1 MSIKPKSLLCI
12 SLISALTLAISTP
25 ANGANPDDGYPQ
37 GVSAPGR
44 TCPNAPVGDV
54 VVSEITQKSLVC
66 TLIDGQKKWWVK
78 GEPLPVAPAA
88 SGGSTDKAPEIV
100 YIPKYKLAAK
110 ALAKMKVYENVTYAN
125 KTATQHL
132 DIYMPK
138 GVVKPPLIVWTHGG
152 GFVIG
157 DDDFMKFD
165 ESAKLL
171 EVFIKNG
178 IAVASVNYRLSQEAL
193 FPAAGVD
200 TKSAIRFLRANASKY
215 GYDSKKFATGG
226 DSAGSYLALM
236 AAITADQP
244 SPFDDPTDP
253 NRGVSAKVSVVID
266 LFGNAD
272 FFEMTSNNEK
282 YPCDQSKN
290 PYPGAPGNIN
300 PWFGDT
306 REDQS
311 IVQDQSLVGKLR
323 DVGTICVPWTD
334 PAKYMCDM
342 TYDLT
347 NNSDEPV
354 EINGFVFLRV
364 DSRTYQADS
373 SDQYS
378 NATDYISATLNP
390 GQTKWAR
397 TSFQVP
403 TDGKIMQLW
412 IGSLD
417 LKKVVISIDALA
429 ETFDN

>member
-1 MSIKPKSLLCI
+1 MSLKPKSLLCL

-37 GVSAPGR
+37 GTAAPGR
-44 TCPNAPVGDV
+44 TCPTVAVGEV
-54 VVSEITQKSLVC
+54 IVSEITQKSLVC

-88 SGGSTDKAPEIV
+88 SGGSTEKAPEIV
-100 YIPKYKLAAK
+100 YIPKYKLPAK

-138 GVVKPPLIVWTHGG
+138 GVSKPPLIVWTHGG

-171 EVFIKNG
+171 ELFIKNG
-178 IAVASVNYRLSQEAL
+178 IAVASVNYRLAQEAL

-215 GYDSKKFATGG
+215 GYDPKKFATGG

-253 NRGVSAKVSVVID
+253 NRGVSAKVSAVTD
-266 LFGNAD
+266 LYGNVD
-272 FFEMTSNNEK
+272 FFEMTANNEK

-290 PYPGAPGNIN
+290 PYPGAPGNIH
-300 PWFGDT
+300 PWFGD
-306 REDQS
+306 
-311 IVQDQSLVGKLR
+311 I
-323 DVGTICVPWTD
+323 
-334 PAKYMCDM
+334 
-342 TYDLT
+342 T
-347 NNSDEPV
+347 NSKV
-354 EINGFVFLRV
+354 
-364 DSRTYQADS
+364 QADMKSGGLYPYIKS
-373 SDQYS
+373 STSLPAFFIFHGSDDCSVSPYDSKNLDAAVKAQKGKS
-378 NATDYISATLNP
+378 TLKIVP
-390 GQTKWAR
+390 GAIHGGAGVWDAVMKA
-397 TSFQVP
+397 VP
-403 TDGKIMQLW
+403 TI
-412 IGSLD
+412 
-417 LKKVVISIDALA
+417 KKTLVSAK
-429 ETFDN
+429 

>member
-1 MSIKPKSLLCI
+1 MSFKPKSLLCL
-12 SLISALTLAISTP
+12 SLISALTIAFSTP

-100 YIPKYKLAAK
+100 YIPKYKLPAK
-110 ALAKMKVYENVTYAN
+110 ALAKMKVFENVTYAN

-138 GVVKPPLIVWTHGG
+138 GVSKPPLIVWTHGG

-171 EVFIKNG
+171 ELFIKNG
-178 IAVASVNYRLSQEAL
+178 IAVASVNYRLAQEAL

-215 GYDSKKFATGG
+215 GYDPKKFATGG

-253 NRGVSAKVSVVID
+253 NRGVSAKVSAVID
-266 LFGNAD
+266 LFGNVD

-290 PYPGAPGNIN
+290 PYPGAPGNIH

-306 REDQS
+306 RE
-311 IVQDQSLVGKLR
+311 
-323 DVGTICVPWTD
+323 
-334 PAKYMCDM
+334 AK
-342 TYDLT
+342 
-347 NNSDEPV
+347 V
-354 EINGFVFLRV
+354 
-364 DSRTYQADS
+364 QADMKSGGLYPYIKS
-373 SDQYS
+373 STSLPAFYIFHGSDDCSVSPYDSKNLDAAVKAQKGKS
-378 NATDYISATLNP
+378 TLKIVPGAIHGGAGVWDAVMKAVPTIKKTLISA
-390 GQTKWAR
+390 K
-397 TSFQVP
+397 
-403 TDGKIMQLW
+403 
-412 IGSLD
+412 
-417 LKKVVISIDALA
+417 
-429 ETFDN
+429 

>member
-1 MSIKPKSLLCI
+1 MSFRPKSLQSLT
-12 SLISALTLAISTP
+12 LISALTLAISP
-25 ANGANPDDGYPQ
+25 AANGANPDDGYPQ

-44 TCPNAPVGDV
+44 TCPNAPVGEV

-88 SGGSTDKAPEIV
+88 SGGSTEKAPEIV
-100 YIPKYKLAAK
+100 YIPKYKLPAK

-138 GVVKPPLIVWTHGG
+138 GVSKPPLIVWTHGG

-171 EVFIKNG
+171 ELFIKNG
-178 IAVASVNYRLSQEAL
+178 IAVASVNYRLAQEAL

-215 GYDSKKFATGG
+215 GYDPKKFATGG

-253 NRGVSAKVSVVID
+253 NRGVSAKVSAVID
-266 LFGNAD
+266 LYGNAD
-272 FFEMTSNNEK
+272 FFEMTANNEK

-290 PYPGAPGNIN
+290 PYPGAPGNIH
-300 PWFGDT
+300 PWFGD
-306 REDQS
+306 
-311 IVQDQSLVGKLR
+311 I
-323 DVGTICVPWTD
+323 
-334 PAKYMCDM
+334 
-342 TYDLT
+342 T
-347 NNSDEPV
+347 NSKV
-354 EINGFVFLRV
+354 
-364 DSRTYQADS
+364 QADMKSGGLYPYIKS
-373 SDQYS
+373 STSLPAFYIFHGSDDCSVSPYDSKNLDAAVKAQKGKS
-378 NATDYISATLNP
+378 TLKIVPGAIHGGAGVWDAVMKAVPTIKKTLISA
-390 GQTKWAR
+390 K
-397 TSFQVP
+397 
-403 TDGKIMQLW
+403 
-412 IGSLD
+412 
-417 LKKVVISIDALA
+417 
-429 ETFDN
+429 

>member
-1 MSIKPKSLLCI
+1 MSFKPKSLLCL
-12 SLISALTLAISTP
+12 SLISALTLAISP
-25 ANGANPDDGYPQ
+25 AANGANPDDGYPQ

-44 TCPNAPVGDV
+44 TCPNAPVGEV

-88 SGGSTDKAPEIV
+88 SGGSTEKAPEIV
-100 YIPKYKLAAK
+100 YIPKYKLPAK
-110 ALAKMKVYENVTYAN
+110 ALAKMKLYENVTYAN

-171 EVFIKNG
+171 ELFIKNG
-178 IAVASVNYRLSQEAL
+178 IAVASVNYRLAQEAL

-215 GYDSKKFATGG
+215 GYDPKKFATGG

-253 NRGVSAKVSVVID
+253 NRGVSAKVSAVID
-266 LFGNAD
+266 LYGNAD
-272 FFEMTSNNEK
+272 FFEMTANNEK

-290 PYPGAPGNIN
+290 PYPGAPGNIH
-300 PWFGDT
+300 PWFGD
-306 REDQS
+306 
-311 IVQDQSLVGKLR
+311 I
-323 DVGTICVPWTD
+323 
-334 PAKYMCDM
+334 
-342 TYDLT
+342 T
-347 NNSDEPV
+347 NSKV
-354 EINGFVFLRV
+354 
-364 DSRTYQADS
+364 QADMKSGGLYPYIKS
-373 SDQYS
+373 STS
-378 NATDYISATLNP
+378 LPAFYIFHGSDDCSVSPYDSKNLDAAVKAQKGKSTLKIVPGAIHGGAGVWDAVMKAVPTIKKTLNSA
-390 GQTKWAR
+390 K
-397 TSFQVP
+397 
-403 TDGKIMQLW
+403 
-412 IGSLD
+412 
-417 LKKVVISIDALA
+417 
-429 ETFDN
+429 

>member
-1 MSIKPKSLLCI
+1 MSFKPKSLLCL
-12 SLISALTLAISTP
+12 SLISALTIAISTP

-37 GVSAPGR
+37 GASAPGR
-44 TCPNAPVGDV
+44 TCPNAPVGEV

-88 SGGSTDKAPEIV
+88 SGGSTAKSPEIV
-100 YIPKYKLAAK
+100 YIPKYKLPAK

-125 KTATQHL
+125 KSATQHL

-171 EVFIKNG
+171 ELFIKNG
-178 IAVASVNYRLSQEAL
+178 IAVASVNYRLAQEAL

-215 GYDSKKFATGG
+215 GYDPKKFATGG

-253 NRGVSAKVSVVID
+253 NRGVSAKVSAVID
-266 LFGNAD
+266 LYGNAD
-272 FFEMTSNNEK
+272 FFEMTANNEK

-290 PYPGAPGNIN
+290 PYPGAPGNIH
-300 PWFGDT
+300 PWFGD
-306 REDQS
+306 
-311 IVQDQSLVGKLR
+311 I
-323 DVGTICVPWTD
+323 
-334 PAKYMCDM
+334 
-342 TYDLT
+342 T
-347 NNSDEPV
+347 NSKV
-354 EINGFVFLRV
+354 
-364 DSRTYQADS
+364 QADMKSGGLYPYIKS
-373 SDQYS
+373 STSLPAFYIFHGSDDCSVSPYDSKNLDAAVKAQKGKS
-378 NATDYISATLNP
+378 TLKIVPGAIHGGAGVWDAVMKAVPTIKKTLISA
-390 GQTKWAR
+390 K
-397 TSFQVP
+397 
-403 TDGKIMQLW
+403 
-412 IGSLD
+412 
-417 LKKVVISIDALA
+417 
-429 ETFDN
+429 

>member
-1 MSIKPKSLLCI
+1 MFIKSKSLVVITLISILTI
-12 SLISALTLAISTP
+12 SLSTP

-37 GVSAPGR
+37 GVAAPGR
-44 TCPNAPVGDV
+44 TCPTVAVGEV

-66 TLIDGQKKWWVK
+66 TLIDGQKKWWIK
-78 GEPLPVAPAA
+78 GEPLPAA
-88 SGGSTDKAPEIV
+88 SGGSTAKAPEIL
-100 YIPKYKLAAK
+100 YIPKYKLPAK

-138 GVVKPPLIVWTHGG
+138 GVSKPPLIVWSHGG

-178 IAVASVNYRLSQEAL
+178 IAVASVNYRLAQEAL

-215 GYDSKKFATGG
+215 GYDPKKFATGG

-253 NRGVSAKVSVVID
+253 NRGISAKVSAVID
-266 LFGNAD
+266 LFGNVD
-272 FFEMTSNNEK
+272 FFEMTANNEK

-290 PYPGAPGNIN
+290 PFPGAPGNIH
-300 PWFGDT
+300 PWFGDIT
-306 REDQS
+306 N
-311 IVQDQSLVGKLR
+311 
-323 DVGTICVPWTD
+323 
-334 PAKYMCDM
+334 AK
-342 TYDLT
+342 
-347 NNSDEPV
+347 V
-354 EINGFVFLRV
+354 
-364 DSRTYQADS
+364 QADMKSAGLYPYIKS
-373 SDQYS
+373 STS
-378 NATDYISATLNP
+378 LPTFYIFHGSDDCSVSPYDSKNLDAAVKAQKGKSTLKIVP
-390 GQTKWAR
+390 GAIHGGAGVWDAVMKA
-397 TSFQVP
+397 VP
-403 TDGKIMQLW
+403 TI
-412 IGSLD
+412 
-417 LKKVVISIDALA
+417 KKTLISVK
-429 ETFDN
+429 

>member
-306 REDQS
+306 RE
-311 IVQDQSLVGKLR
+311 
-323 DVGTICVPWTD
+323 
-334 PAKYMCDM
+334 AK
-342 TYDLT
+342 
-347 NNSDEPV
+347 V
-354 EINGFVFLRV
+354 
-364 DSRTYQADS
+364 QADMKSGGLYPYIKS
-373 SDQYS
+373 SPSLPVFYIFHGSDDCSVSPYDSKNLDAAVKAQKGKS
-378 NATDYISATLNP
+378 TLKIVPGAIHGGAGVWDAVMKAVPTIKKTLISA
-390 GQTKWAR
+390 K
-397 TSFQVP
+397 
-403 TDGKIMQLW
+403 
-412 IGSLD
+412 
-417 LKKVVISIDALA
+417 
-429 ETFDN
+429 

>member
-1 MSIKPKSLLCI
+1 MSFKPKSLLCL
-12 SLISALTLAISTP
+12 SLISALTLAITTP

-44 TCPNAPVGDV
+44 TCPNTPVGEV

-78 GEPLPVAPAA
+78 GEPLPVAPSSPPQAT
-88 SGGSTDKAPEIV
+88 GGSNEKSPEIV
-100 YIPKYKLAAK
+100 YIPKYKLPAK
-110 ALAKMKVYENVTYAN
+110 ALAKMKVFENVTYAN

-138 GVVKPPLIVWTHGG
+138 GVSKPPLIVWTHGG

-171 EVFIKNG
+171 ELFIKNG
-178 IAVASVNYRLSQEAL
+178 IAVASVNYRLAQEAL

-215 GYDSKKFATGG
+215 GYDPKKFATGG

-253 NRGVSAKVSVVID
+253 NRGVSAKVSAVID
-266 LFGNAD
+266 LYGNAD
-272 FFEMTSNNEK
+272 FFEMTANNEK

-290 PYPGAPGNIN
+290 PYPGAPGNIH
-300 PWFGDT
+300 PWFGD
-306 REDQS
+306 
-311 IVQDQSLVGKLR
+311 I
-323 DVGTICVPWTD
+323 
-334 PAKYMCDM
+334 
-342 TYDLT
+342 T
-347 NNSDEPV
+347 NSKV
-354 EINGFVFLRV
+354 
-364 DSRTYQADS
+364 QADMKSGGLYPYIKS
-373 SDQYS
+373 STS
-378 NATDYISATLNP
+378 LPAFYIFHGSDDCSVSPYDSKNLDAAVKAQKGKSTLKIVP
-390 GQTKWAR
+390 GAIHGGAGVWDAVMKA
-397 TSFQVP
+397 VP
-403 TDGKIMQLW
+403 TI
-412 IGSLD
+412 
-417 LKKVVISIDALA
+417 KKTLVSAK
-429 ETFDN
+429 

>member
-1 MSIKPKSLLCI
+1 MSLKPKSLLCL

-37 GVSAPGR
+37 GTAAPGR
-44 TCPNAPVGDV
+44 TCPTVAVGEV
-54 VVSEITQKSLVC
+54 IVSEITQKSLVC

-88 SGGSTDKAPEIV
+88 GGGSTAKTPEIV
-100 YIPKYKLAAK
+100 YIPKYKLPAK

-138 GVVKPPLIVWTHGG
+138 GVSKPPLIVWTHGG

-171 EVFIKNG
+171 ELFIKNG
-178 IAVASVNYRLSQEAL
+178 IAVASVNYRLAQEAL

-215 GYDSKKFATGG
+215 GYDPKKFATGG

-253 NRGVSAKVSVVID
+253 NRGVSAKVSAVID
-266 LFGNAD
+266 LYGNAD
-272 FFEMTSNNEK
+272 FFEMTANNEK

-290 PYPGAPGNIN
+290 PYPGAPGNIH
-300 PWFGDT
+300 PWFGD
-306 REDQS
+306 
-311 IVQDQSLVGKLR
+311 I
-323 DVGTICVPWTD
+323 
-334 PAKYMCDM
+334 
-342 TYDLT
+342 T
-347 NNSDEPV
+347 NSKV
-354 EINGFVFLRV
+354 
-364 DSRTYQADS
+364 QADMKSGGLYPYIKS
-373 SDQYS
+373 S
-378 NATDYISATLNP
+378 TTLPAFFIFHGSDDCSVSPYDSKNLDAAVKAQKGKSTLKIVP
-390 GQTKWAR
+390 GAIHGGAGVWDAVMKA
-397 TSFQVP
+397 VP
-403 TDGKIMQLW
+403 TI
-412 IGSLD
+412 
-417 LKKVVISIDALA
+417 KKTLVSAK
-429 ETFDN
+429 